1 MALLHRDKHVVD
13 EPRRDWPSLELPEW
27 SRRWLDIDD
36 RSGWLR
42 TEEFHEG
49 DTLVVRA
56 EMPGLDPDKDI
67 EVSVAGGVVT
77 IRAHREERTE
87 QKNKRGYRSE
97 FRYGEFLREVAV
109 PEGTSVDDIK
119 ANYADGILEVR
130 LPCPAEKVPESKKV
144 PVSRS

>member
-13 EPRRDWPSLELPEW
+13 EPRRDWPSLELPDW
-27 SRRWLDIDD
+27 WRRWVDIDD
-36 RSGWLR
+36 RTDWLR

-56 EMPGLDPDKDI
+56 EMPGLDPEKDI
-67 EVSVAGGVVT
+67 EVSVSGGMVT
-77 IRAHREERTE
+77 IRAHREERSE

-109 PEGTSVDDIK
+109 PEGTSEEDVK
-119 ANYADGILEVR
+119 ATYADGILEVR
-130 LPCPAEKVPESKKV
+130 VPCPAEKEPEAKKV
-144 PVSRS
+144 PVTRS